1 MFIVK
6 KEYCGSFEYL
16 KVTDKETSISYGY
29 TMDEE
34 KATKFDTEEKAK
46 LAMKKSG
53 FNAHQGIMVV
63 KI

>member
-1 MFIVK
+1 MFIAK
-6 KEYCGSFEYL
+6 KEYCGSFEYF
-16 KVTDKETSISYGY
+16 KVTDRETSTSYGY

-46 LAMKKSG
+46 LALKKAG

-63 KI
+63 EI